1 MEAII
6 DVIVQLIHQMWK
18 NDKEKKI
25 PLIRKYELSFAAVI
39 CTTQSVFVKIPT
51 PKSLNQMHCII
62 IPVQTLISKNIAPTF
77 NCRYLVQ
84 MYRKIQQYKFLKH
97 FLARFIL
104 FILLSTIVQ
113 FCATFQCCPIFEFCP
128 IFRILFI
135 LLPLPD

>member
-18 NDKEKKI
+18 NDKE

-62 IPVQTLISKNIAPTF
+62 IPVQTLISK
-77 NCRYLVQ
+77 
-84 MYRKIQQYKFLKH
+84 KH
-97 FLARFIL
+97 
-104 FILLSTIVQ
+104 
-113 FCATFQCCPIFEFCP
+113 CANF
-128 IFRILFI
+128 
-135 LLPLPD
+135 